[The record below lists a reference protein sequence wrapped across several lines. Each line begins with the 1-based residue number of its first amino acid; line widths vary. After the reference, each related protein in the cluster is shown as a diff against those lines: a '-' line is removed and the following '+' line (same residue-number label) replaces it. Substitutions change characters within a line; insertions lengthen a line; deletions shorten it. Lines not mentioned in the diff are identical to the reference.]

1 MVPARI
7 LIVDDHEI
15 FRKGLRSLLQARSE
29 FEICGEA
36 SNGLE
41 AVERTKELHPD
52 IVLMDISMP
61 QIDGLQATRIIRNE
75 VPSSRVLILSQH
87 DSPHMLSAALK
98 SGASAYVTKSQVSR
112 YLLAA
117 LEGVAQGKAFSW
129 NGEASDDA
137 LPPSQPEK
145 EISH

>member
-1 MVPARI
+1 MNPARI

-15 FRKGLRSLLQARSE
+15 FRKGLRSLLQSRAE
-29 FEICGEA
+29 FEVCGEA

-75 VPSSRVLILSQH
+75 VPNSRVLILSQH

-117 LEGVAQGKAFSW
+117 LEGVAHGKPFSW
-129 NGEASDDA
+129 NGDASDDA
-137 LPPSQPEK
+137 SSPKATESEG
-145 EISH
+145 SD